1 MPKKLL
7 FIIESLGGGGAQS
20 TLSKLVGE
28 FQNNNLNLTLLTF
41 KSKKY
46 DRFFLNKR
54 VKRIILPKNNEE
66 SSLIFRI
73 LNNIRFIFK
82 LRKILKKNHY
92 EVIFSFITATNLL
105 VIIASLGLKKKIV
118 ISERNDIE
126 LQNISIY
133 KKLLRILF
141 YRYASLVTSN
151 IQNSLT
157 VMEKYVKKDNLIF
170 LPNPVTLQRNLK
182 TKTDYKKK
190 IVLSIGRLNK
200 QKGYDLLLNAFY
212 EFIKVPSFQNWNL
225 YILGEGPEKEYLE
238 KIIMNLNLAGS
249 VHLKGFSDP
258 AKYLKKA
265 SIYVQSS
272 LFEGMPN
279 SVLEAMTFK
288 VPVILNSQIRGI
300 KYLAKHKFSCLYFQ
314 NNKNDL
320 CKKLLFLAKDFKV
333 RHKLAGNAFKRVQRF
348 NKKDVAK
355 IWMKKL
361 KIL

>member
-1 MPKKLL
+1 MPKRLL
-7 FIIESLGGGGAQS
+7 FIIESLGGGGAQNA
-20 TLSKLVGE
+20 LSKLISE
-28 FQNNNLNLTLLTF
+28 FQNNNLKLTLLTF

-46 DRFFLNKR
+46 DKFFLNKS
-54 VKRIILPKNNEE
+54 VKRIILPKNNEV

-73 LNNIRFIFK
+73 LNNIGFIFK
-82 LRKILKKNHY
+82 LRKLLKKSQY

-105 VIIASLGLKKKIV
+105 VIIASLGLKKRIV

-126 LQNISIY
+126 LQNLSIY

-157 VMEKYVKKDNLIF
+157 AMEKYVKKNKLIF
-170 LPNPVTLQRNLK
+170 LPNPVSLPRNLK
-182 TKTDYKKK
+182 TKTDHRKKF
-190 IVLSIGRLNK
+190 ILSIGRLNK

-212 EFIKVPSFQNWNL
+212 EFIKIPSFEDWHL
-225 YILGEGPEKEYLE
+225 YILGEGPEKEYLD
-238 KIIMNLNLAGS
+238 KIIFNLNLAGS
-249 VHLKGFSDP
+249 VHLKGYSDP
-258 AKYLKKA
+258 IKYLKKA

-300 KYLAKHKFSCLYFQ
+300 KYLAKDKFSCLYFE

-320 CKKLLFLAKDFKV
+320 CKKLFLLAKDFKV
-333 RHKLAGNAFKRVQRF
+333 RKKLAENAFKSVQKF

-355 IWMKKL
+355 IWLKNL